1 VRRGA
6 ARLTLFLSAAALGA
20 ACSVPPE
27 QPIVGDF
34 FAASRLRDTTAL
46 AKFATVVFEPRE
58 QGIVASFEI
67 ERVSPQR
74 TVGDMLLK
82 EVLVRAVVRDG
93 EGRSG
98 ERRLTVT
105 LQKRRGANDVHAL
118 YGGWLVTAVTDAE
131 GSRAAPRS

>member
-1 VRRGA
+1 VRRRA
-6 ARLTLFLSAAALGA
+6 ARVIPLLSAAALAA

-27 QPIVGDF
+27 QPIVADF

-67 ERVSPQR
+67 ERVTPERS
-74 TVGDMLLK
+74 VGDMQVK
-82 EVLVRAVVRDG
+82 DVLVRAVVRGG
-93 EGRSG
+93 EGHAG
-98 ERRLTVT
+98 DRRLNVT
-105 LQKRRGANDVHAL
+105 LQKRRGADDPRAL
-118 YGGWLVTAVTDAE
+118 YGGWIVTAVTDVA

>member
-6 ARLTLFLSAAALGA
+6 SRLTLFLSAAAFAA
-20 ACSVPPE
+20 ACSVPSE
-27 QPIVGDF
+27 QPIVADF

-46 AKFATVVFEPRE
+46 AKFATVVFEPRD

-67 ERVSPQR
+67 EQVSPER
-74 TVGDMLLK
+74 TGGDMLVK

-93 EGRSG
+93 EGRSV

-105 LQKRRGANDVHAL
+105 LQKRRGVDDPHAL
-118 YGGWLVTAVTDAE
+118 YGGWIVTAVTDAE